1 MVIDFAVILRN
12 CHRRVDIFMLE
23 FRKCASRGSEPT
35 RDFGDLF
42 TGFRQLR
49 VKGVRNELMCV
60 RTMLTKVKNILPRF
74 LSESLRHSFSRI
86 LHIYRDRLR
95 SSYAKHSHLVY
106 DITTWPRFPKDS
118 I

>member
-1 MVIDFAVILRN
+1 MVINFAVVLRN

-49 VKGVRNELMCV
+49 VKGVRIEV
-60 RTMLTKVKNILPRF
+60 TWKRTGGSPDGESWILTWFVMQLPAPCRNF
-74 LSESLRHSFSRI
+74 DYPIARKIHRIRHAFWRAS
-86 LHIYRDRLR
+86 
-95 SSYAKHSHLVY
+95 
-106 DITTWPRFPKDS
+106 
-118 I
+118 